1 MTDKSGQLTIT
12 EAIELLKDYRKG
24 DFVDD
29 YKLCE
34 AIDTVLSHIN
44 TGNKTGLYDRLQEK
58 SIEVSDSQEGLSN
71 KKDMEL
77 PSDEQIEQYALKNI
91 LNGVGIQ
98 SMKNTKAWIAG
109 ATWMRDLRRETT
121 ECKCEHSSWNRDAG
135 CMVCDECDKRI

>member
-1 MTDKSGQLTIT
+1 MNDKLK
-12 EAIELLKDYRKG
+12 EAIETLKDYRKG

-44 TGNKTGLYDRLQEK
+44 TGNKKELYDRLQEK

-77 PSDEQIEQYALKNI
+77 QSDEQIEQYALKNI
-91 LNGVGIQ
+91 LDGVGIQ
-98 SMKNTKAWIAG
+98 SMINTKAWIAG
-109 ATWMRDLRRETT
+109 ARWMRDLMRGGET
-121 ECKCEHSSWNRDAG
+121 K
-135 CMVCDECDKRI
+135 